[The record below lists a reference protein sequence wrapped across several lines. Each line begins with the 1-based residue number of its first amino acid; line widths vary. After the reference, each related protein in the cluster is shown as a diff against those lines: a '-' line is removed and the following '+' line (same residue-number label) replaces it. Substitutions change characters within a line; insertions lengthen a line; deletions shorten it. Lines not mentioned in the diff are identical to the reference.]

1 MFWDRKKVLVTGAG
15 GFIGSHLCEALLGT
29 GADVTAMIRYS
40 SRSDWGN
47 LEFLTQQHKATL
59 HVVAGNVEDGDFVTR
74 QIRGKDV
81 VFHLAALIAIPYSY
95 VAPLSYFRT
104 NVAGTLNVLEAA
116 RDVGVERVIHTSTSE
131 TYGTALY
138 TPIDEKHPLQAQSPY
153 AASKIAG
160 DKVAE
165 SYYLSFGIPVSVIRP
180 FNTYGPRQ
188 SARAI
193 IPTIVSQ
200 ALTQKEIQLGALNP
214 VRDLLFVRDSVQG
227 FLKIAEHPQ
236 TAGEV
241 VNIGRGEGVTIGDL
255 AATILE
261 VMHCNKSVVPD
272 LSRFRPPKSEVLT
285 LICDNAKARNLLEW
299 TPRYTL
305 REGLS
310 ETIEFIANNQHLYKP
325 GQYNL

>member
-1 MFWDRKKVLVTGAG
+1 MGA
-15 GFIGSHLCEALLGT
+15 E
-29 GADVTAMIRYS
+29 VTAMIRYS

-47 LEFLTQQHKATL
+47 LEFLPRRYEANL
-59 HVVAGNVEDGDFVTR
+59 HVVAGNVEDDDFVAR
-74 QIRGKDV
+74 QIKGKDV
-81 VFHLAALIAIPYSY
+81 VFHLAALVAIPYSY
-95 VAPLSYFRT
+95 VAPRSYFRT
-104 NVAGTLNVLEAA
+104 NVAGTLNVMEAA
-116 RDVGVERVIHTSTSE
+116 RAVGVERVIHTSTSE

-138 TPIDEKHPLQAQSPY
+138 VPIDEKHPLQAQSPY

-165 SYYLSFGIPVSVIRP
+165 SYYLSFGVPASVIRP

-200 ALTQKEIQLGALNP
+200 ALTQQEIQLGALNP
-214 VRDLLFVRDSVQG
+214 VRDLLFVRDTVQG
-227 FLKIAEHPQ
+227 FLKIAERPRA
-236 TAGEV
+236 TGEV
-241 VNIGRGEGVTIGDL
+241 VNIGHGEGITIGDL

-261 VMHCNKSVVPD
+261 LMHCQKSVVPD
-272 LSRFRPPKSEVLT
+272 PGRLRPPKSEVLT
-285 LICDNAKARNLLEW
+285 LVCDNAKARSLLGW

-305 REGLS
+305 REGLA